1 MEEKKRGRGRPRL
14 DTRNTEAYAPSR
26 RQAVNSMYMFE
37 AVQLISEAATEIPD
51 SELLWYSDN
60 ATHSAISKNG
70 ILEQIGRMRIQDKYD
85 LSDCIYITNLSIA
98 AVKNGCTCREIEK
111 SIRSIRLITKE
122 ANYNPDNAY
131 LQNLAEQVVVDLCKM
146 GGYYANHLW

>member
-37 AVQLISEAATEIPD
+37 AVQLISEATTEIPD
-51 SELLWYSDN
+51 SELLWYSDEI
-60 ATHSAISKNG
+60 TMSAKSKDG
-70 ILEQIGRMRIQDKYD
+70 ILEQIGRMILQDKYE

-98 AVKNGCTCREIEK
+98 AVKNGYTCRAIEK
-111 SIRSIRLITKE
+111 AIRKIRLTSNESIK
-122 ANYNPDNAY
+122 NPESEY
-131 LQNLAEQVVVDLCKM
+131 LRNVAGQALAVLCEM
-146 GGYYANHLW
+146 SEG

>member
-111 SIRSIRLITKE
+111 AIRKIRMTLKESNQISNNTELIKSAGQAVT
-122 ANYNPDNAY
+122 
-131 LQNLAEQVVVDLCKM
+131 DLRQM
-146 GGYYANHLW
+146 GERESNNFW